1 MDRMGGRVLAALT
14 LVGIAACNSPTSPGE
29 CRNGK
34 DGLGRGPIEFKT
46 FRCTSIGSDLQ
57 CQATSQDVGYC
68 ARPETRDVTTT
79 ATWISSNTQIGM
91 FVVTPGRFNV
101 IESGQVTIR
110 AGPGYGPDAI
120 TYTVAPGSTP
130 QRMADFGVIVENAS
144 NTQQR
149 VAGATVEIVPEQGI
163 AQTCQTDG
171 SGFCRFW
178 VFPTTI
184 RARASRT
191 GYLPTEGI
199 SPPPPIESPESLS
212 YSQRLTLR
220 MAPAQ

>member
-1 MDRMGGRVLAALT
+1 MGGRVLAALT
-14 LVGIAACNSPTSPGE
+14 LIGMVACNSPTSPGE

-34 DGLGRGPIEFKT
+34 DGLGRGPIEFLT

-68 ARPETRDVTTT
+68 ARAGTRDVTTT
-79 ATWISSNTQIGM
+79 ATWTSSNTQIGM
-91 FVVTPGRFNV
+91 FVGAPGRLNV
-101 IESGQVTIR
+101 VGSGQVTIR
-110 AGPGYGPDAI
+110 AGLGYGPDGV

-149 VAGATVEIVPEQGI
+149 IVGATVEITPEQGI
-163 AQTCQTDG
+163 AQTCETN
-171 SGFCRFW
+171 STGFCRFW

-184 RARASRT
+184 RVRATQT
-191 GYLPTEGI
+191 GYLATEGI
-199 SPPPPIESPESLS
+199 SPPPTQSPESLS
-212 YSQRLTLR
+212 YSQQLTLR
-220 MAPAQ
+220 MAPVQ

>member
-1 MDRMGGRVLAALT
+1 MRRMGGRALAALT
-14 LVGIAACNSPTSPGE
+14 LIGMAGCNSPTSPGE

-34 DGLGRGPIEFKT
+34 DGLGRGPTEFLT

-68 ARPETRDVTTT
+68 ARAGTRDVTAI
-79 ATWISSNTQIGM
+79 ATWTSSNAQIGM
-91 FVVTPGRFNV
+91 FVGTTGRLN
-101 IESGQVTIR
+101 IIGSGQLTIR
-110 AGPGYGPDAI
+110 AGPGYSPDAV
-120 TYTVAPGSTP
+120 TYTVAPGAIP

-149 VAGATVEIVPEQGI
+149 VVDATVEIVPELGV
-163 AQTCQTDG
+163 AQTCQTDR

-184 RARASRT
+184 RVRASRT
-191 GYLPTEGI
+191 GYLSTEGI
-199 SPPPPIESPESLS
+199 SPPPSMSPESLS
-212 YSQRLTLR
+212 YSQQMTLR

>member
-1 MDRMGGRVLAALT
+1 MGRMGRRVLAALT
-14 LVGIAACNSPTSPGE
+14 LIGMVACNSPTSPGE

-34 DGLGRGPIEFKT
+34 DGYGRGPTEFLT
-46 FRCTSIGSDLQ
+46 FRCTSLGSDLQ
-57 CQATSQDVGYC
+57 CQATSQDIGYC
-68 ARPETRDVTTT
+68 ARAGTRDVTIT
-79 ATWISSNTQIGM
+79 ATWTSSNTQIGM
-91 FVVTPGRFNV
+91 FVGTPGRLNV
-101 IESGQVTIR
+101 IGSGQVTIR
-110 AGPGYGPDAI
+110 AGLGYGPDAI
-120 TYTVAPGSTP
+120 TYTVAPGSAP

-149 VAGATVEIVPEQGI
+149 VAGATVEIVPEQGV

-171 SGFCRFW
+171 AGFCRFW

-184 RARASRT
+184 RVRASRT

-199 SPPPPIESPESLS
+199 SAPPTESPESLS

-220 MAPAQ
+220 MTPAQ